1 MTNADTMILAAVV
14 GIVFLTLALGLA
26 AAFDPNRRILRRRIA
41 EVQFRHAPASI
52 TENADLRR
60 DVHTGSFSIFEQLA
74 KRLIPDPQVLA
85 KKLARTGRSISIG
98 AYAAAVTAIAVFLFF
113 GLNFGLGFGLM
124 ASLSLGV
131 IVGLAVPHTAV
142 NIMGARR
149 INKFTA
155 ILPDAI
161 DLLVRG
167 LRSGLPISEC
177 IASVG
182 REVADPVGV
191 EFRAVAE
198 GVRLGQTL
206 EDALWDTAER
216 LDTAEFKFFVISL
229 AVQKET
235 GGNLAETLGNLSEI
249 LRKRKQMKLKIKAMS
264 SEARASAYI
273 LGSLPFIM
281 LGIISVLNTEYAMT
295 LFTEPR
301 GRVAAGVGFGMMLV
315 GWGVMFKMVRFE
327 I

>member
-1 MTNADTMILAAVV
+1 MTQEDALVLAAIAGVV
-14 GIVFLTLALGLA
+14 VLCFGLVLASLL
-26 AAFDPNRRILRRRIA
+26 DPRKRVLRRRISQLR
-41 EVQFRHAPASI
+41 VRHASI
-52 TENADLRR
+52 LDVTGADLRR
-60 DVHTGSFSIFEQLA
+60 TAHTGRFSNFERLA
-74 KRLIPDPQVLA
+74 KRLIPDPQRLVLR
-85 KKLARTGRSISIG
+85 LERTGRSISLG
-98 AYAAAVTAIAVFLFF
+98 AYAASVAAVAVFGFF
-113 GLNFGLGFGLM
+113 VLNFLAGMSLM
-124 ASLSLGV
+124 MSLSLGV
-131 IVGLAVPHTAV
+131 VLGLALPHNAV
-142 NIMGARR
+142 NYLGNRR

-182 REVADPVGV
+182 REVADPVGI
-191 EFRAVAE
+191 EFRRVAE
-198 GVRLGQTL
+198 GVRIGKTL
-206 EDALWDTAER
+206 EDSLWETSNR
-216 LDTAEFKFFVISL
+216 LDTEEFKFFVISL
-229 AVQKET
+229 SVQKET

-281 LGIISVLNTEYAMT
+281 FGIIAVLNTEYALV

-301 GRVAAGVGFGMMLV
+301 GRVAAGVGIGMMV
-315 GWGVMFKMVRFE
+315 FGWVVMFKMVRFE